1 VQITFSQQLKVSGA
15 LLVATP
21 QDVAMADVVR
31 AKAMFD
37 KVMIPIVG
45 MIENMSYFVC
55 DGCGKRH
62 EIFSRG
68 GAQRAAERFKIP
80 YLGEIPIT
88 PALREGGDAG
98 VPILIQD
105 PNCEVS
111 KRFQKLPGTGRA
123 TFDRIRAGQKSQ
135 GLKIVSS

>member
-1 VQITFSQQLKVSGA
+1 
-15 LLVATP
+15 
-21 QDVAMADVVR
+21 
-31 AKAMFD
+31 MFD

-45 MIENMSYFVC
+45 IIENMSYFIC

-68 GAQRAAERFKIP
+68 GAQRAAERFQIP

-88 PALREGGDAG
+88 PALREGGDKG

-105 PNCEVS
+105 PKSDVS
-111 KRFQKLPGTGRA
+111 KSFLEIASKL
-123 TFDRIRAGQKSQ
+123 AGQLSIASERARKSS
-135 GLKIVSS
+135 GLKIITT